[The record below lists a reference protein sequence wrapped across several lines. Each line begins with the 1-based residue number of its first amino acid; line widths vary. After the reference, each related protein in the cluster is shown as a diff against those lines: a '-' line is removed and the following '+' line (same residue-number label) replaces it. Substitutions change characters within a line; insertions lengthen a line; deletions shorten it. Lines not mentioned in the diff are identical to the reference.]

1 MIKQLFRFLV
11 KVIDGSLYGFVGPFS
26 ILFIIPQFIIFLS
39 NKYGLPYLGF
49 PGSKLISEILMW
61 TGAAI
66 AIYCGLLMIFTGKG
80 TPAVTSSP
88 QKVMRKN
95 IYAFVRHPMM
105 WGLTITLAG
114 EVIYNGMPLLLLWF
128 VAWLRIQQLYVV
140 NYEEPQLERRFG
152 KSWEEFCAE
161 VPRWSPRLRKK

>member
-1 MIKQLFRFLV
+1 MLSVLKFIR
-11 KVIDGSLYGFVGPFS
+11 KVIDGCLYAFVGPFT

-39 NKYGLPYLGF
+39 NKYGLPIFSF
-49 PGSKLISEILMW
+49 PGSKITSEIVMW
-61 TGAAI
+61 SGAAL
-66 AIYCGLLMIFTGKG
+66 AIYCTLLMLFTGKG

-88 QKVMRKN
+88 QKIMKRN

-105 WGLTITLAG
+105 WALTIALAG

-128 VAWLRIQQLYVV
+128 IAWLRIQQLYVV

-152 KSWEEFCAE
+152 DSWNEYCEEI
-161 VPRWSPRLRKK
+161 PRWFPRFSKK